1 VCDALDGFGR
11 SLGIAFQIADDLLD
25 MTGSEQKTGKS
36 LGTDLQKQKLTLPL
50 IHLLSTSAPRR
61 AAEIRELL
69 AHPNDQ
75 TRAALLP
82 MLKNSGALQ
91 YARSRAD
98 EFTVAARQHL
108 AALPESPA
116 RQLLEDMADFVTVRS
131 A

>member
-1 VCDALDGFGR
+1 
-11 SLGIAFQIADDLLD
+11 
-25 MTGSEQKTGKS
+25 
-36 LGTDLQKQKLTLPL
+36 L
-50 IHLLSTSAPRR
+50 IHLLATSAPRR
-61 AAEIRELL
+61 AVEIRELL

-82 MLKNSGALQ
+82 ILKSSGALQ